1 MSPWT
6 SGGPPN
12 DGSLAL
18 RYYSPHP
25 YPDTEALIREL
36 LDDLA
41 LRHRIPIEVE
51 VIRRWMGRFGLQYSK
66 EQQQSLYLR
75 EFLPRSQVLRTRV
88 GATAAQLIRD
98 RRGRYH
104 VAGVVVLLRNGRV
117 TWAPTSKWVQ
127 SSLGRPP
134 LVHTRAEEDPGA
146 YFLLRL
152 LQDGPAMLRSLVE
165 PPALADAQRDVEGI
179 LSTLR
184 QKGLMVGGP
193 REERLL
199 GGRSYLIVDEGIDP
213 FGTTWLVREVPVF
226 TYAVLRQALRARTQF
241 VARQRKKNVR
251 LALLYRAPEPV
262 PTKGFAIPTPAPD
275 ADRPPGG
282 PRVSNTDLWRV
293 RIV

>member
-1 MSPWT
+1 MSLRAPV
-6 SGGPPN
+6 GPTN

-41 LRHRIPIEVE
+41 LRHHIPIEVE

-66 EQQQSLYLR
+66 EQQQSLYLQ

-104 VAGVVVLLRNGRV
+104 VAGVVVVLRNGRV
-117 TWAPTSKWVQ
+117 TWAPTPKWVQ
-127 SSLGRPP
+127 TSLGRPP
-134 LVHTRAEEDPGA
+134 LVHTRPEEDPGA

-152 LQDGPAMLRSLVE
+152 LEDGPMMLRSLVE
-165 PPALADAQRDVEGI
+165 PPAFTETQRDVEGI

-184 QKGLMVGGP
+184 QKGLTVGGP
-193 REERLL
+193 HEERLL
-199 GGRSYLIVDEGIDP
+199 GGRSYLIVGEGIDP
-213 FGTTWLVREVPVF
+213 RSTTWLVREVPVF

-241 VARQRKKNVR
+241 VARQRKRNVR
-251 LALLYRAPEPV
+251 LALLYRALGPAPRQ
-262 PTKGFAIPTPAPD
+262 GLADPTPAPG
-275 ADRPPGG
+275 ADPPPGA
-282 PRVSNTDLWRV
+282 PPVSSPDLWRV